1 MERNMTGSIFIRL
14 KLTLFSCPLQIHQE
28 RHQPRRYRGHLQEG
42 PRRHPRQPRPG
53 GKEGQEGDQEAVD
66 RQEAHLRGQEAE
78 GQGPEGGIPRSN
90 GGPVKTQNRY
100 TPPILHHTEHMLSV
114 FILFL
119 EWK

>member
-1 MERNMTGSIFIRL
+1 MG
-14 KLTLFSCPLQIHQE
+14 HQE

-53 GKEGQEGDQEAVD
+53 GKEGQKGDQETVD

-100 TPPILHHTEHMLSV
+100 TTYPTSYRAYAIGFYYLISAMEINIFLRASNESASV
-114 FILFL
+114 M
-119 EWK
+119 